1 MTNYEKIKA
10 MSLEQLARLLRDV
23 SRGDAVMNTV
33 CRAECKVGTVDERPD
48 CPHLAEADAY
58 NNLPCHKC
66 VEKWW
71 LRAEVSDENE
81 A

>member
-10 MSLEQLARLLRDV
+10 MSLEQLARLLMGV
-23 SRGDAVMNTV
+23 NVGDTV
-33 CRAECKVGTVDERPD
+33 TDIACKAECKAGTGNAFD
-48 CPHLAEADAY
+48 CPHLAEADAD

-66 VEKWW
+66 MEKW
-71 LRAEVSDENE
+71 LRTEVSDENN